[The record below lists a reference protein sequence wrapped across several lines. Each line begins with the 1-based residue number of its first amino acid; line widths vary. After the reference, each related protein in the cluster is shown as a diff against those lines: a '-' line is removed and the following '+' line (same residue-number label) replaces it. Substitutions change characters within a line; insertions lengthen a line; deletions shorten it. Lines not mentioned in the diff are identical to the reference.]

1 MSRIL
6 CFGDSLTEGYTF
18 QEGSTFQKSGYFH
31 PYSTELH
38 KLLAEHCQETVV
50 VHSAGVSGEKVV
62 PSMSERLDKL
72 LKEASQPYDWVIIL
86 GGTNDLGT
94 GALGTG
100 CRAEDLLPHLLA
112 LHDRAKET
120 GSRTLALAIPQY
132 INELNPGNEKFRSEK
147 AKVNDGLKV
156 YSEQADCKT
165 YFVDL
170 WNDLP
175 FGALSAEER
184 VLYWVD
190 DAHMTPRG
198 YDKMAHV
205 IFDCLRQHI

>member
-18 QEGSTFQKSGYFH
+18 QKGSTFQESGYFH

-50 VHSAGVSGEKVV
+50 VHSAGVSGEVVV
-62 PSMSERLDKL
+62 PSMSERMDKL

-86 GGTNDLGT
+86 GGTNDF
-94 GALGTG
+94 AMG
-100 CRAEDLLPHLLA
+100 CRPEDLLPHLLA

-120 GSRTLALAIPQY
+120 GSRTLALAIPQH

-147 AKVNDGLKV
+147 AMVNDGLKV
-156 YSEQADCKT
+156 YSEQTDSKT

-175 FGALSAEER
+175 FGTLSDEER

-190 DAHMTPRG
+190 DVHMTEQG

-205 IFDCLRQHI
+205 IFVCLKQHICNK

>member
-1 MSRIL
+1 MHKSGACRHVSCI
-6 CFGDSLTEGYTF
+6 GDSLTEGYTF
-18 QEGSTFQKSGYFH
+18 QESREFH

-38 KLLAEHCQETVV
+38 NLLAEHCEQTVA
-50 VHSAGVSGEKVV
+50 VHSAGVSGEMVV

-86 GGTNDLGT
+86 GGTNDLGM
-94 GALGTG
+94 GR
-100 CRAEDLLPHLLA
+100 RAEDLLPHLLA

-132 INELNPGNEKFRSEK
+132 INELNPGNEKYRSEK

-156 YSEQADCKT
+156 YSEQSDSKT

-170 WNDLP
+170 WNGLP
-175 FGALSAEER
+175 FGTLSAEER

-190 DAHMTPRG
+190 GLHMTPRG

-205 IFDCLRQHI
+205 YCLRQHI